1 MNSFKR
7 CCFVLLISLLHL
19 AGAACQKNVPVAQP
33 VESPVRPAFA
43 VENAPEI
50 WESYL
55 ALAKGQPL
63 KPVHLEGSLRYRN
76 PKNDGHRVSFYL
88 WSNGDYP
95 YRLDLLAG
103 FGSVAMSVREARGD
117 FLAYLPKDKKA
128 YAHKGSQ
135 TPRFVLPGLD
145 YPFPL
150 TLADLANLLQNRY
163 ASLFGTSYL
172 SAVQASALNLPDLG
186 KNFSGVAYTLDN
198 GTLGG
203 QLVLDANGRPVLWQ
217 EGDGQGWSILF
228 GYAEEAE
235 RSPLTVGSAALSIKK
250 LTISHARNY
259 SAVLLLKE
267 CDYPAT
273 SYSEAQLALLL
284 GSDVKM
290 LPIARLQQ
298 K

>member
-1 MNSFKR
+1 MNNFKR
-7 CCFVLLISLLHL
+7 YCFGLLFCFLL
-19 AGAACQKNVPVAQP
+19 AGTACQKNIPVAP
-33 VESPVRPAFA
+33 ALEPSTKPAFA
-43 VENAPEI
+43 VEKAPEV
-50 WESYL
+50 WASYL
-55 ALAKGQPL
+55 ALAAGQPL

-88 WSNGDYP
+88 WSNGGYP

-103 FGSVAMSVREARGD
+103 FGSVAMSVREAKGD
-117 FLAYLPKDKKA
+117 FLAYLPQDKKA

-172 SAVQASALNLPDLG
+172 SAVQASALNLAELG
-186 KNFSGVAYTLDN
+186 KNFSGVAYTLAD
-198 GTLGG
+198 GSLGG
-203 QLVLDANGRPVLWQ
+203 LLVLDMNGRPVLWQ
-217 EGDGQGWSILF
+217 EGDGNGWSILF

-235 RSPLTVGSAALSIKK
+235 HLPLTVGSAALSVKK

-267 CDYPAT
+267 HDYPAT
-273 SYSEAQLALLL
+273 PYSEAQLALLL
-284 GSDVKM
+284 GPDVKV
-290 LPIARLQQ
+290 LPIARLQHR
-298 K
+298 